1 MLAMPCTEK
10 APVLDGRD
18 AVAAFAAD
26 ERRDDQ
32 PLLPTGS
39 TSGENR
45 RASAS
50 ANGDGHTLLLGAP
63 M

>member
-1 MLAMPCTEK
+1 MLE
-10 APVLDGRD
+10 GRD
-18 AVAAFAAD
+18 AVAAVAAVAAD